1 MSKVSLGTLIHAKT
15 TPVYRSFNR
24 RPVIRLCTLVHS
36 LCALFSKVH
45 SVTILCSCCT
55 IFMLPFFPVKL
66 SSCSTLFMLTVSRI
80 AVFSCFS
87 ISFTFHVL
95 PFFMLHFFHI
105 LYSFSVAL
113 SASWILFMLQFFR
126 VALFSC
132 FDISMLYFFP
142 VALFS
147 WCFFL
152 FHSFHVALSL
162 CCTYLFFMCYVKFV
176 IMLKHSAIVP
186 VVNFSQME
194 CFCFASM
201 LQ

>member
-66 SSCSTLFMLTVSRI
+66 SSCFTLFMLTIFRI

-87 ISFTFHVL
+87 ISFTFHVFFVL
-95 PFFMLHFFHI
+95 PFFMLHFFHAV
-105 LYSFSVAL
+105 YSFPFAL
-113 SASWILFMLQFFR
+113 SSFCN
-126 VALFSC
+126 FSVWHSFYVLIFLC
-132 FDISMLYFFP
+132 
-142 VALFS
+142 
-147 WCFFL
+147 CTFFL
-152 FHSFHVALSL
+152 LHSFHGAS
-162 CCTYLFFMCYVKFV
+162 
-176 IMLKHSAIVP
+176 S
-186 VVNFSQME
+186 
-194 CFCFASM
+194 CFTLSM
-201 LQ
+201 LHFLRVARTSFSCAM